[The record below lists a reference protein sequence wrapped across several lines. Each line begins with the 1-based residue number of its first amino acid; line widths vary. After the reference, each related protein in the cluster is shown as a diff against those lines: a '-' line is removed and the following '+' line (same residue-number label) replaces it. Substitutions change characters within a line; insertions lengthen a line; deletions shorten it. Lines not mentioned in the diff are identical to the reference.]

1 MRASAWLARAS
12 RDAGPDCSAR
22 VEAEPASAIATQAVR
37 SQRAAEVRS
46 IGAPLAADYTVSS
59 LLTGDPFY
67 AGEGSVWPVEVA
79 RSGMMN
85 HATIYARNPSTKHPG
100 TMPRMTQITLT
111 TVESISK

>member
-1 MRASAWLARAS
+1 MRASAWVARAS
-12 RDAGPDCSAR
+12 REAGPDCSAR
-22 VEAEPASAIATQAVR
+22 VEAAPASAIATQAVR
-37 SQRAAEVRS
+37 SQAAEVRS
-46 IGAPLAADYTVSS
+46 IGAPFAADYKGSYP
-59 LLTGDPFY
+59 LRGDPFY